1 MSIIE
6 KRISIRKFNHKEIAK
21 ENILRIVESGMIAP
35 SSKDNKPW
43 QFIILDDKKLIEKVA
58 TFHKNWITLKKANK
72 VIIVCG
78 DLGCDAR
85 EPHVVMACSAATE
98 NILLKATELEIGS
111 VWLGAYPDEVRL
123 QALKEEFNLPSN
135 IVPISVIALGY
146 YDDKNIRERKINSE
160 KIHFNKW

>member
-21 ENILRIVESGMIAP
+21 DDILKIVESGMIAP
-35 SSKDNKPW
+35 SSKNNKPW
-43 QFIILDDKKLIEKVA
+43 QFIILEDKKLIEKVS
-58 TFHKNWITLKKANK
+58 TFHKNWITLKEANK

-78 DLGCDAR
+78 DLECDDR
-85 EPHVVMACSAATE
+85 VPHVLMACSASTE

-111 VWLGAYPDEVRL
+111 IWLGAYPDKVRL
-123 QALKEEFNLPSN
+123 EALKEEFNLPSS
-135 IVPISVIALGY
+135 IVPISVVALGY
-146 YDDKNIRERKINSE
+146 SDNKNIRERKINYE

>member
-21 ENILRIVESGMIAP
+21 EDILKIVEAGMIAP
-35 SSKDNKPW
+35 SSRNNKPW

-58 TFHKNWITLKKANK
+58 NFHKNWITLKEANK

-78 DLGCDAR
+78 DLECDDR
-85 EPHVVMACSAATE
+85 VLQVLMACSASTE

-111 VWLGAYPDEVRL
+111 VWLGAYPDEMRL
-123 QALKEEFNLPSN
+123 EALKEEFNIPSN
-135 IVPISVIALGY
+135 IVPISVVALGY
-146 YDDKNIRERKINSE
+146 CDNRNIRERKINSE
-160 KIHFNKW
+160 KIHLNKW